1 MSNVCEF
8 CIKSLKN
15 IYSLK
20 RHYIICKEKR
30 AYEVK
35 KIQEEK
41 ENIKCEYCKKIFSTK
56 SSLNN
61 HQKTAK
67 YCLIL
72 QDNEKKINSFECEYC
87 KKKYTTKQVFINHV
101 NICKDKKEI
110 LLNVQMNEF
119 HCKIT
124 EKDNEIKEKDKLI
137 LELKIQNTNYQKQ
150 EENFKEQIKDLQNK
164 LDKIANKAIDR
175 PTITNNTVNNKI
187 ELHTFPSQ
195 KEIDRKIESQFN
207 DKYLLDGIK
216 GVAQF
221 VYDHIVKLEDGS
233 IAYACFDTSRQIF
246 KYKDCNGNEIKDPK
260 AIKLKKM
267 IKPGL
272 LRQSQTLFDY
282 FNEECDYLEK
292 RKTSGLDVDGKEYN
306 TMNTLRDKAFE
317 VGCEILNIEDT
328 NKFSTELSSLSCI

>member
-110 LLNVQMNEF
+110 LLNVQMNDF
-119 HCKIT
+119 KILT
-124 EKDNEIKEKDKLI
+124 IKNKKKILRNKLRI
-137 LELKIQNTNYQKQ
+137 FKISWIKS
-150 EENFKEQIKDLQNK
+150 QIKLLIDL
-164 LDKIANKAIDR
+164 
-175 PTITNNTVNNKI
+175 
-187 ELHTFPSQ
+187 
-195 KEIDRKIESQFN
+195 
-207 DKYLLDGIK
+207 
-216 GVAQF
+216 
-221 VYDHIVKLEDGS
+221 
-233 IAYACFDTSRQIF
+233 
-246 KYKDCNGNEIKDPK
+246 
-260 AIKLKKM
+260 
-267 IKPGL
+267 L
-272 LRQSQTLFDY
+272 LRT
-282 FNEECDYLEK
+282 
-292 RKTSGLDVDGKEYN
+292 
-306 TMNTLRDKAFE
+306 
-317 VGCEILNIEDT
+317 IL
-328 NKFSTELSSLSCI
+328 